1 MNRQQCS
8 FANLIFWSTKAFV
21 TTVILTTMT
30 QAQNPVPQ
38 IVGSVK
44 PTAVAPGG
52 GAFTLTVFGA
62 NFVSGAVVN
71 WNYQPRSTTFVS
83 ARELQA
89 QILATDI
96 ATPTAG
102 TITVT
107 NPAPG
112 GGNSSA
118 SFAQVEVHAPT
129 ATIVPGP
136 PLLVKAVK
144 FPYGG
149 GPPLIADINGDNKLD
164 FVFGSI
170 ATLGKGDGTF
180 KFSQILRW
188 YLPPFG
194 LAYGDFNGDGK
205 MDIAYVAGALD
216 VGKAQ
221 QITIALGD
229 GTGRFN
235 LASPLHTNTYFGWVM
250 AGDFNGDGKLDIAV
264 FREHVLATYLGNGD
278 GTFQPPLLNLLPGIS
293 RQGGQAVTADFN
305 GDGKLDIIEVDAEGA
320 VYLALGK
327 GDGTFQSS
335 WKLVSPGSGW
345 GCPASE
351 AQTVL
356 VDDFNGDGKLDFIAC
371 NESTVNE
378 IGVFLGNGDGTFQE
392 PLLYPFLPSGGWEI
406 ASGDFNSD
414 GKLDL
419 IITTTGFMNTNSI
432 MLGNGDGTFQAQQT
446 VSSLGSYTGAQG
458 VAAADFN
465 ADGLLDFVFITAGG
479 APVVF
484 TQQ

>member
-1 MNRQQCS
+1 VNRQQCII
-8 FANLIFWSTKAFV
+8 ANSIFGSWKV
-21 TTVILTTMT
+21 LVMIVILGTMT
-30 QAQNPVPQ
+30 YAQNPVPQ

-52 GAFTLTVFGA
+52 GAFTLTVYGA

-96 ATPTAG
+96 AAPTAG

-129 ATIVPGP
+129 ATINPGP
-136 PLLVKAVK
+136 PMIVKAVK

-164 FVFGSI
+164 FVFGSV

-188 YLPPFG
+188 YLPPRG

-216 VGKAQ
+216 VGNGQ
-221 QITIALGD
+221 QITMALGD
-229 GTGRFN
+229 GTGRFK
-235 LASPLHTNTYFGWVM
+235 LGSPLRTYAYFGWVM

-264 FREHVLATYLGNGD
+264 IRKDVLAVFLGNGD
-278 GTFQPPLLNLLPGIS
+278 GTFQTPLLNPLPGS
-293 RQGGQAVTADFN
+293 HESGQTVTGDFN
-305 GDGKLDIIEVDAEGA
+305 GDGKLDILWVDSTTG

-327 GDGTFQSS
+327 GDGTFQSP
-335 WKLVSPGSGW
+335 WKLVTSGSGW

-356 VDDFNGDGKLDFIAC
+356 VDDFNGDGKLDFVAC
-371 NESTVNE
+371 NQATGNE
-378 IGVFLGNGDGTFQE
+378 IGVFLGNGDGTFQQ
-392 PLLYPFLPSGGWEI
+392 PLLYPLPHGQWEV

-419 IITTTGFMNTNSI
+419 LITGSEGLVNTNAI

-446 VSSLGSYTGAQG
+446 VSSFGAYTGAQG
-458 VAAADFN
+458 VATADFN
-465 ADGLLDFVFITAGG
+465 ADGLLDFAFINGG
-479 APVVF
+479 GVPVVF